1 MCCVSQHR
9 PAGHATRTQKKGSGV
24 IRGQTPRR
32 RRRSISQVFESLTD
46 DFVERLLHVP
56 CTLEEL
62 QRGIAQV
69 QDGLATLERSIA
81 EERLRS

>member
-1 MCCVSQHR
+1 M
-9 PAGHATRTQKKGSGV
+9 
-24 IRGQTPRR
+24 IRGQTPRRR